1 MRTVFQRN
9 NKIAQ
14 TRQQQHHP
22 LPTIH
27 HCCSV
32 KGDSSRSS
40 HCHANHVVAVVFFSQ
55 QHQPRVVL
63 YHLVVAP
70 TAHYM
75 DLAIHWPH
83 GDC

>member
-14 TRQQQHHP
+14 TLQQHHP
-22 LPTIH
+22 LPTP
-27 HCCSV
+27 STTAALLWV
-32 KGDSSRSS
+32 DSSRSS
-40 HCHANHVVAVVFFSQ
+40 HCHANHVVAVVLFSQ

-70 TAHYM
+70 AAHYM